1 MNITSPIT
9 AISHRFSLGL
19 ASVAFLASPLCQ
31 AGSVAT
37 EPVPAESNSL
47 IQWQDFSL
55 SYLYGDQFKVD
66 PAEQHT
72 LTVEYVAGLS
82 FGDVFAFLDLTYFA
96 DSDES
101 DGLYGE
107 VTPRFS
113 YKKIF
118 NDDFSAGL
126 VTDVLLATS
135 LEYGAGPV
143 ETFLAGPAVDL
154 KIPGFDFFQLNLF
167 YRSGINSENISDG
180 WQLTPAWAMTFPVG
194 NSEIVF
200 DGFVDWVFATEDS
213 NYESNLHFN
222 PQLKYN
228 LGKVLLSDES
238 KLYVGVE
245 YSYWS
250 NKYGIKDSSN
260 FRTDDSVVS
269 FLLKYHF

>member
-1 MNITSPIT
+1 MNITCPIKSR
-9 AISHRFSLGL
+9 ISLSL
-19 ASVAFLASPLCQ
+19 ASAVFLASPLCL
-31 AGSVAT
+31 AGTVAT
-37 EPVPAESNSL
+37 EIEPTQTESSSL

-55 SYLYGDQFKVD
+55 SYLYGDGFKVD
-66 PAEQHT
+66 PEEQHT
-72 LTVEYVAGLS
+72 LTLEYVAGLS
-82 FGDVFAFLDLTYFA
+82 FGDVFAFLDLTYYA

-107 VTPRFS
+107 ITPRFS
-113 YKKIF
+113 YNKIF
-118 NDDFSAGL
+118 NDDFAVGP

-143 ETFLAGPAVDL
+143 ETFLAGPAIDL

-167 YRSGINSENISDG
+167 YRSGINSDNISDG
-180 WQLTPAWAMTFPVG
+180 WQLTPAWSVTVPVG
-194 NSEIVF
+194 CSEIVF

-213 NYESNLHFN
+213 NYETNVHFN

-228 LGKVLLSDES
+228 LGKALLANES

-250 NKYGIKDSSN
+250 NKYGIKDSSA